1 MKGEIMAETVSVNA
15 APSALETQA
24 PPPGRMLALV
34 LLMAIGSINYVDRQ
48 LLSLLIEPIRQDIQ
62 LSDTAFGLLTG
73 LCFALF
79 YASMGVPVA
88 MLADRI
94 NRIRLVAVAC
104 TVWSICTGLCGFAQN
119 FWQLALA
126 RFGVGIGEA
135 GGTAPSLSI
144 LSDYFAPEQRPAIIG
159 LYTVNGPI
167 GVFIGISL
175 GGFIAAQFGWRMAF
189 FAVAFL
195 GVALAPVLWL
205 LVREPKRGATE
216 KASAHAYDE
225 TAPSLSS
232 TIRIFMEL
240 PTLRLLLPASGL
252 LAFVSY
258 GLLNWIPAYLMREV
272 DMQLSELSLWF
283 GPAAGICMGL
293 GIWSGGAIVNIGA
306 RKSLTAYAWA
316 PAVSVIVGIP
326 FLMLALFMPSW
337 QLSLALLLVPMICI
351 VMYVAPALALTQNLA
366 PLRARATATALLLL
380 SFNLVGIGGG
390 PLMIGIM
397 SDVYSAMGFEHS
409 LRWALMST
417 IPVSLVAMTLY
428 IMMAREIIQ
437 DHAMRQPHRQG

>member
-1 MKGEIMAETVSVNA
+1 MAETA
-15 APSALETQA
+15 AASTVPAGPDTPATPLQKT
-24 PPPGRMLALV
+24 LALV
-34 LLMAIGSINYVDRQ
+34 ILMAIGSINYVDRQ
-48 LLSLLIEPIRQDIQ
+48 LLSLLIEPVRQDIP

-73 LCFALF
+73 LFFALF

-94 NRIRLVAVAC
+94 NRVKLVAVAC
-104 TVWSICTGLCGFAQN
+104 TMWSVCTGLCGFAQN

-126 RFGVGIGEA
+126 RFGVGVGEA

-144 LSDYFAPEQRPAIIG
+144 LADYFKPEQRPAIIG

-175 GGFIAAQFGWRMAF
+175 GGFIAAQYGWRAAF
-189 FAVAFL
+189 FTVAII

-205 LVREPKRGATE
+205 LVREPVRGATDTTPPAAAEE
-216 KASAHAYDE
+216 K
-225 TAPSLSS
+225 APSLLS
-232 TIRIFMEL
+232 TVRIFMQL

-258 GLLNWIPAYLMREV
+258 GLLNWIPAFLMREKGMV
-272 DMQLSELSLWF
+272 LEEMALWF

-293 GIWSGGAIVNIGA
+293 GIWGGGAIVNIGV
-306 RKSLTAYAWA
+306 RKSLSAYAWA
-316 PAVSVIVGIP
+316 PAISVMIGCPVLIA
-326 FLMLALFMPSW
+326 ALFMPGW
-337 QLSLALLLVPMICI
+337 ELTLLLMLIPMVMI

-390 PLMIGIM
+390 PLMIGIL
-397 SDVYSAMGFEHS
+397 SDLFTALGSQNS
-409 LRWALMST
+409 LRWALAST
-417 IPVSLVAMTLY
+417 VPVSLAAMALY
-428 IMMAREIIQ
+428 IMMARTIAADHETRRIQ
-437 DHAMRQPHRQG
+437 SAL

>member
-1 MKGEIMAETVSVNA
+1 MVETA
-15 APSALETQA
+15 QATAISAGPVTPATPLQKT
-24 PPPGRMLALV
+24 LALV
-34 LLMAIGSINYVDRQ
+34 ILMAIGSINYVDRQ
-48 LLSLLIEPIRQDIQ
+48 LLSLLIEPVRQDIP

-73 LCFALF
+73 LFFALF
-79 YASMGVPVA
+79 YASMGIPVA

-94 NRIRLVAVAC
+94 NRVKLVAVAC
-104 TVWSICTGLCGFAQN
+104 TMWSICTGLCGFAQN

-126 RFGVGIGEA
+126 RFGVGVGEA

-144 LSDYFAPEQRPAIIG
+144 LSDYFKPEQRPAIIG

-175 GGFIAAQFGWRMAF
+175 GGFIAAQYGWRMAF
-189 FAVAFL
+189 FTVAIL
-195 GVALAPVLWL
+195 GIALAPILWL
-205 LVREPKRGATE
+205 LVREPLRGATE
-216 KASAHAYDE
+216 AAAPSGAHE
-225 TAPSLSS
+225 KAPSLLS
-232 TIRIFMEL
+232 TIRIFLML

-258 GLLNWIPAYLMREV
+258 GLLNWIPAFLMRENG
-272 DMQLSELSLWF
+272 MALEQLALWF

-293 GIWSGGAIVNIGA
+293 GIWGGGAIVNIGV

-316 PAVSVIVGIP
+316 PALSVMIGCP
-326 FLMLALFMPSW
+326 FLLLALFMPGW
-337 QLSLALLLVPMICI
+337 ELTLFLMLIPMVSV

-390 PLMIGIM
+390 PLMIGIL
-397 SDVYSAMGFEHS
+397 SDLFTSLGSQNS
-409 LRWALMST
+409 LRWALAST
-417 IPVSLVAMTLY
+417 IPVSLIAMGLY
-428 IMMAREIIQ
+428 IMMARTITSDHETRRIQ
-437 DHAMRQPHRQG
+437 TGI

>member
-1 MKGEIMAETVSVNA
+1 MAETLSGTAV
-15 APSALETQA
+15 PSTTVIQA
-24 PPPGRMLALV
+24 PPLRRMLALV
-34 LLMAIGSINYVDRQ
+34 ILMAIGSINYVDRQ
-48 LLSLLIEPIRQDIQ
+48 LLSLLIEPIRQDIP

-88 MLADRI
+88 MMADRI
-94 NRIRLVAVAC
+94 NRVRLVAVAC
-104 TVWSICTGLCGFAQN
+104 TMWSVCTGFCGFAQN

-144 LSDYFAPEQRPAIIG
+144 LSDYFTPEQRPAVIG

-175 GGFIAAQFGWRMAF
+175 GGFIAAHYGWRMAF

-195 GVALAPVLWL
+195 GVALAPILWL
-205 LVREPKRGATE
+205 LVREPMRGATE
-216 KASAHAYDE
+216 KSTAQQVSE
-225 TAPSLSS
+225 PAPSLIS
-232 TIRIFMEL
+232 TIRIFLKL
-240 PTLRLLLPASGL
+240 PTLRFLLPASGL

-258 GLLNWIPAYLMREV
+258 GLLNWIPAYLMREA

-306 RKSLTAYAWA
+306 KKSLTAYAWA
-316 PAVSVIVGIP
+316 PAASVIIGIP
-326 FLMLALFMPSW
+326 FLIAAMFMPGW
-337 QLSLALLLVPMICI
+337 QLSLALLLVPMVCI

-390 PLMIGIM
+390 PLMIGIF
-397 SDVYSAMGFEHS
+397 SDMFTAMGAEHS
-409 LRWALMST
+409 LRWALLST
-417 IPVSLVAMTLY
+417 IPISLVAMALY
-428 IMMAREIIQ
+428 IMMARTITQ
-437 DHAMRQPHRQG
+437 DHATRAAETPA

>member
-1 MKGEIMAETVSVNA
+1 MAETLSGTAV
-15 APSALETQA
+15 PSATAIQA
-24 PPPGRMLALV
+24 PPLRRMLALV
-34 LLMAIGSINYVDRQ
+34 ILMAIGSINYVDRQ
-48 LLSLLIEPIRQDIQ
+48 LLSLLIEPIRQDIP

-88 MLADRI
+88 MMADRI
-94 NRIRLVAVAC
+94 NRVRLVAVAC
-104 TVWSICTGLCGFAQN
+104 TMWSVCTGLCGFAQN

-144 LSDYFAPEQRPAIIG
+144 LSDYFTPEQRPAVIG

-175 GGFIAAQFGWRMAF
+175 GGFIAAQYGWRMAF

-195 GVALAPVLWL
+195 GVALAPILWL
-205 LVREPKRGATE
+205 LVREPMRGATE
-216 KASAHAYDE
+216 KATAQQASE
-225 TAPSLSS
+225 PAPSLIS
-232 TIRIFMEL
+232 TIRIFLKL

-258 GLLNWIPAYLMREV
+258 GLLNWIPAYLMREA

-306 RKSLTAYAWA
+306 KKSLTAYAWA
-316 PAVSVIVGIP
+316 PAASVIIGIP
-326 FLMLALFMPSW
+326 FLIAAMFMPGW
-337 QLSLALLLVPMICI
+337 QLSLALLLVPMVCI

-390 PLMIGIM
+390 PLMIGIF
-397 SDVYSAMGFEHS
+397 SDMFTAMGAEHS
-409 LRWALMST
+409 LRWALLST
-417 IPVSLVAMTLY
+417 IPISLVAMALY
-428 IMMAREIIQ
+428 IMMARTITQ
-437 DHAMRQPHRQG
+437 DHATHAAQTAA

>member
-1 MKGEIMAETVSVNA
+1 MADTVPGTVGLHAGASQ
-15 APSALETQA
+15 T
-24 PPPGRMLALV
+24 PPARKRLALI

-48 LLSLLIEPIRQDIQ
+48 LLSLLIEPIRQDIP

-73 LCFALF
+73 LCFAIF
-79 YASMGVPVA
+79 YATMGVPVA

-94 NRIRLVAVAC
+94 NRVRLVAVAC
-104 TVWSICTGLCGFAQN
+104 TVWSVCTGLCGMAQN

-144 LSDYFAPEQRPAIIG
+144 LSDYFTPQQRPAIIG

-175 GGFIAAQFGWRMAF
+175 GGFIASQFGWRMAF
-189 FAVAFL
+189 YSVAFL

-205 LVREPKRGATE
+205 LVREPVRGATE
-216 KASAHAYDE
+216 QAPAPQAGAP
-225 TAPSLSS
+225 APSLVS
-232 TIRIFMEL
+232 TMKIFMTL

-252 LAFVSY
+252 MAFVSY

-293 GIWSGGAIVNIGA
+293 GIWSGGAIVNAGA
-306 RKSLTAYAWA
+306 KRSLTAYALA
-316 PAVSVIVGIP
+316 PAASILVGIP
-326 FLMLALFMPSW
+326 FLLLALFMPDWPSA
-337 QLSLALLLVPMICI
+337 LALMLIPMICI

-390 PLMIGIM
+390 PLMIGII
-397 SDVYSAMGFEHS
+397 SDMFTALGFEHS

-417 IPVSLVAMTLY
+417 IPVSLVALTLY
-428 IMMAREIIQ
+428 VLMARTITQ
-437 DHAMRQPHRQG
+437 DHAPTQPDMAA

>member
-1 MKGEIMAETVSVNA
+1 MPETAHGAGVLTNPA
-15 APSALETQA
+15 DPA
-24 PPPGRMLALV
+24 PPLKRTLALV
-34 LLMAIGSINYVDRQ
+34 ILMAIGSINYVDRQ
-48 LLSLLIEPIRQDIQ
+48 LLSLLIEPVRQDIP

-73 LCFALF
+73 LFFALF

-94 NRIRLVAVAC
+94 NRVRLVAISCVM
-104 TVWSICTGLCGFAQN
+104 WSVCTGLCGFAQN

-144 LSDYFAPEQRPAIIG
+144 LSDYFRPDQRPAMIG

-175 GGFIAAQFGWRMAF
+175 GGFIAAQYGWRTAF
-189 FAVAFL
+189 FTVAL
-195 GVALAPVLWL
+195 IGIALAPILWL
-205 LVREPKRGATE
+205 LVREPRRGATE
-216 KASAHAYDE
+216 NSPPPPSEEK
-225 TAPSLSS
+225 APSLLS
-232 TIRIFMEL
+232 TIGIFLTL

-258 GLLNWIPAYLMREV
+258 GLLNWLPAYLMRERGMV
-272 DMQLSELSLWF
+272 LEEVALWF

-293 GIWSGGAIVNIGA
+293 GIWGGGAIVNIGA
-306 RKSLTAYAWA
+306 RKSLKAYAWA
-316 PAVSVIVGIP
+316 PAASAFIGCP
-326 FLMLALFMPSW
+326 FLLAALFMPGW
-337 QLSLALLLVPMICI
+337 GLSLILLLVPMICV

-380 SFNLVGIGGG
+380 SFNLVGLGGG
-390 PLMIGIM
+390 PLMIGVF
-397 SDVYSAMGFEHS
+397 SDIFSTLGSENS
-409 LRWALMST
+409 LRWALLST
-417 IPVSLVAMTLY
+417 IPISLVAVALY
-428 IMMAREIIQ
+428 VRMGQTIIA
-437 DHAMRQPHRQG
+437 DHETRRINYAP

>member
-1 MKGEIMAETVSVNA
+1 MADIVPDLA
-15 APSALETQA
+15 ASTGTAQHVTHT
-24 PPPGRMLALV
+24 RKTLALV
-34 LLMAIGSINYVDRQ
+34 ILMAIGSINYVDRQ

-94 NRIRLVAVAC
+94 NRVRVVAVAC
-104 TVWSICTGLCGFAQN
+104 TMWSVCTGLCGLAQN

-144 LSDYFAPEQRPAIIG
+144 LSDYFTPEQRPAIIG

-175 GGFIAAQFGWRMAF
+175 GGFIAAQYGWRAAF
-189 FAVAFL
+189 FT
-195 GVALAPVLWL
+195 VALMGVLLAPLLWL
-205 LVREPKRGATE
+205 VVREPKRGATE
-216 KASAHAYDE
+216 TKPTADDGE
-225 TAPSLSS
+225 PAPSLMS
-232 TIRIFMEL
+232 TVRIFMQL
-240 PTLRLLLPASGL
+240 PTLRYLLPASGL

-258 GLLNWIPAYLMREV
+258 GLLNWIPAFLMREV
-272 DMQLSELSLWF
+272 GMSLEELSLWF

-293 GIWSGGAIVNIGA
+293 GIWGGGAIVNVGA
-306 RKSLTAYAWA
+306 KRSLKAYAWA
-316 PAVSVIVGIP
+316 PAIATLAGIP
-326 FLMLALFMPSW
+326 LLILAVFAADWRFALGLMFI
-337 QLSLALLLVPMICI
+337 PMVCI

-380 SFNLVGIGGG
+380 AFNLIGLGGG
-390 PLMIGIM
+390 PLMIGIF
-397 SDVYSAMGFEHS
+397 SDMFTALGFEFS
-409 LRWALMST
+409 LRWALIST
-417 IPVSLVAMTLY
+417 VPFSLVAVGLY
-428 IMMAREIIQ
+428 ALMARTIIA
-437 DHAMRQPHRQG
+437 DHETAANRVAS

>member
-1 MKGEIMAETVSVNA
+1 MVDTAQVTAVSAEPVTPA
-15 APSALETQA
+15 TPLQKT
-24 PPPGRMLALV
+24 LALV
-34 LLMAIGSINYVDRQ
+34 ILMAIGSINYVDRQ
-48 LLSLLIEPIRQDIQ
+48 LLSLLIEPVRQDIP

-73 LCFALF
+73 LFFALF

-94 NRIRLVAVAC
+94 NRVKLVAVAC
-104 TVWSICTGLCGFAQN
+104 TVWSVCTGLCGFAQN

-126 RFGVGIGEA
+126 RFGVGVGEA

-144 LSDYFAPEQRPAIIG
+144 LSDYFKPEQRPAIIG

-175 GGFIAAQFGWRMAF
+175 GGFIAAEYGWRMAF
-189 FAVAFL
+189 FTVAFL
-195 GVALAPVLWL
+195 GVALAPILWL
-205 LVREPKRGATE
+205 LVREPRRGATE
-216 KASAHAYDE
+216 AATPATADDK
-225 TAPSLSS
+225 APSLLS
-232 TIRIFMEL
+232 TIRIFMML

-258 GLLNWIPAYLMREV
+258 GLLNWIPAFLMRENG
-272 DMQLSELSLWF
+272 MALEQLALWF

-293 GIWSGGAIVNIGA
+293 GIWGGGAIVNIGV

-316 PAVSVIVGIP
+316 PALSVMIGSP
-326 FLMLALFMPSW
+326 FLLLALFMPGW
-337 QLSLALLLVPMICI
+337 ELTLILMLIPMVSV

-390 PLMIGIM
+390 PLMIGIL
-397 SDVYSAMGFEHS
+397 SDLFTSLGSQNS
-409 LRWALMST
+409 LRWALAST
-417 IPVSLVAMTLY
+417 IPVSLIAMGLY
-428 IMMAREIIQ
+428 IMMARTITSDHETRRIQ
-437 DHAMRQPHRQG
+437 TGM

>member
-1 MKGEIMAETVSVNA
+1 MVETAQATAVSAGPVTPA
-15 APSALETQA
+15 TPLQKT
-24 PPPGRMLALV
+24 LALV
-34 LLMAIGSINYVDRQ
+34 ILMAIGSINYVDRQ
-48 LLSLLIEPIRQDIQ
+48 LLSLLIEPVRQDIP

-73 LCFALF
+73 LFFALF

-94 NRIRLVAVAC
+94 NRVKLVAVAC
-104 TVWSICTGLCGFAQN
+104 TMWSVCTGLCGFAQN

-126 RFGVGIGEA
+126 RFGVGVGEA

-144 LSDYFAPEQRPAIIG
+144 LSDYFKPEQRPAIIG

-175 GGFIAAQFGWRMAF
+175 GGFIAAQYGWRMAF
-189 FAVAFL
+189 FTVAIL
-195 GVALAPVLWL
+195 GIALAPILWL
-205 LVREPKRGATE
+205 LVREPLRGATE
-216 KASAHAYDE
+216 AAAPSSAHE
-225 TAPSLSS
+225 KAPSLLS
-232 TIRIFMEL
+232 TIRIFLML

-258 GLLNWIPAYLMREV
+258 GLLNWIPAFLMRENG
-272 DMQLSELSLWF
+272 MALEQLALWF

-293 GIWSGGAIVNIGA
+293 GIWGGGAIVNIGVK
-306 RKSLTAYAWA
+306 KSLTAYAWA
-316 PAVSVIVGIP
+316 PAFSVMIGCP
-326 FLMLALFMPSW
+326 FLLLALFMPGW
-337 QLSLALLLVPMICI
+337 ELTLILLLIPMVSV

-390 PLMIGIM
+390 PLMIGIL
-397 SDVYSAMGFEHS
+397 SDLFTSLGSQNS
-409 LRWALMST
+409 LRWALAST
-417 IPVSLVAMTLY
+417 IPVSLLAMGLY
-428 IMMAREIIQ
+428 IMMARTITSDHETRRIQ
-437 DHAMRQPHRQG
+437 TGI